1 MVDPLSLSPPHD
13 VAVHSKADGRAVL
26 EVRKRDMF
34 RIVPGGEGR
43 SIDFL

>member
-13 VAVHSKADGRAVL
+13 VDVQSNADRRAVL
-26 EVRKRDMF
+26 EVRNRDMF

-43 SIDFL
+43 